1 MKTVHIL
8 TNIKDISFIDLLMSA
23 LLVEFVI
30 LFFLF
35 FFTKT
40 QEVIRDSIRRRDL
53 AQIGQVITDPCFVPK
68 QVSVNKEYDLHLI
81 LKEMLDRDDLY
92 QVTLPQIM
100 KDPKTG
106 TDAISMY
113 IYKISEDGQ
122 KCSLYA
128 NLESS
133 LSRKTLEINDPTPG
147 GGTGILES
155 RADGWNGSSF
165 YFQYSN

>member
-1 MKTVHIL
+1 MKTDHVLIK
-8 TNIKDISFIDLLMSA
+8 IKDISFIELLVSA

-40 QEVIRDSIRRRDL
+40 QEVIRDSIRKRDI
-53 AQIGQVITDPCFVPK
+53 AQIGQAITDPCFVPK
-68 QVSVNKEYDLHLI
+68 QISAKREYDLHLI
-81 LKEMLDRDDLY
+81 LKEMVDKNDMY
-92 QVTLPQIM
+92 QSNLPEIM

-106 TDAISMY
+106 TETISMY

-133 LSRKTLEINDPTPG
+133 FSKETLKINESIPG
-147 GGTGILES
+147 GGTGIFKNG
-155 RADGWNGSSF
+155 ADGWNGSSF